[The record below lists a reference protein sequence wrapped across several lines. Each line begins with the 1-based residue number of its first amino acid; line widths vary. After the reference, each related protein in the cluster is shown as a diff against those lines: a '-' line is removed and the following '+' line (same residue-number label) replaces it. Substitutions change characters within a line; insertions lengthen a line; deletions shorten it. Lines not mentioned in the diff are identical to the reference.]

1 MSDET
6 QVEQTQVEKDQPE
19 VKQNQN
25 LLLGAISY
33 ESDEAY
39 GAFLSKIDVNQAVF
53 VLVAASKYAQA
64 KGAFSLS
71 ESELIASAIRRI
83 KKKVNEEEN
92 SDKPADDSTN

>member
-1 MSDET
+1 MSEEN

-33 ESDEAY
+33 ESEEAY
-39 GAFLSKIDVNQAVF
+39 EAFLSKIDVNQAVF
-53 VLVAASKYAQA
+53 VLVAAAKYSQA
-64 KGAFSLS
+64 RGAYNLN
-71 ESELIASAIRRI
+71 ESELIASAIRRL
-83 KKKVNEEEN
+83 KKKVNEEEQ